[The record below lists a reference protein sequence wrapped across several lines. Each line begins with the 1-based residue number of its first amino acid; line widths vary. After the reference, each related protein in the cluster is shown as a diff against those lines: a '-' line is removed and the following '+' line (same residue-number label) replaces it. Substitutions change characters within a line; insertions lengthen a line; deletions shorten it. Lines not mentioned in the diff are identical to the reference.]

1 VLVSAAAV
9 RMEYRSR
16 AGGVLAL
23 DDVTFAVRRH
33 EFLSIVGP
41 SGCGKTTLLLLAA
54 GLLTPS
60 AGELR
65 IDGRRLDGPYTDAAI
80 VFQHDNLLEWRT
92 VLDNVLLPA
101 EIRRLDLAPYRHRAR
116 ELLARVGLAGFERSY
131 PHQLSGGMRQRTALC
146 RALIHDLPL
155 LLMDEPFAALDA
167 LGREEHQFMLQ
178 RLWLAQPKTV
188 LFVTHDIREAVM
200 LSDRVAVM
208 SSRPGRILDVLGI
221 DLPRPRAPEA
231 AESADFNGLVRR
243 VRRLLD
249 GVGPDGGERR

>member
-1 VLVSAAAV
+1 
-9 RMEYRSR
+9 MEYRSR
-16 AGGVLAL
+16 AGALLAL
-23 DDVTFAVRRH
+23 DDVTLSVRRH

-60 AGELR
+60 AGEVR
-65 IDGRRLDGPYTDAAI
+65 IDDRRLDGPYTEAAI

-101 EIRRLDLAPYRHRAR
+101 EIRRLERAPYRRRAR
-116 ELLARVGLAGFERSY
+116 ELLALVGLAGFERAY
-131 PHQLSGGMRQRTALC
+131 PHELSGGMRQRTALC
-146 RALIHDLPL
+146 RALIHDVPL

-167 LGREEHQFMLQ
+167 LAREEHQSLLQ
-178 RLWLAQPKTV
+178 RVWLGERKTV

-208 SSRPGRILDVLGI
+208 SPRPGRILDVLAI

-231 AESADFNGLVRR
+231 AETEEFAGLVRR
-243 VRRLLD
+243 IRSVLNAA
-249 GVGPDGGERR
+249 GPAGGARE